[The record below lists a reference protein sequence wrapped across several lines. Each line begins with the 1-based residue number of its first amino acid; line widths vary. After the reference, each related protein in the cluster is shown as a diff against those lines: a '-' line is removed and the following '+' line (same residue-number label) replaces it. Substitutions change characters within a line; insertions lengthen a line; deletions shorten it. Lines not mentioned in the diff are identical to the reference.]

1 MLSEPAP
8 VAVERKMQR
17 GPMMP
22 LPGELEPFSSSNS
35 CSGAPHCS
43 ISHLTWLCGERLMM
57 LRAGHNRAAMLDRND
72 PRQLSQQASLR
83 REGDRGKP
91 RWLCEIC
98 HCSFQAALM

>member
-22 LPGELEPFSSSNS
+22 LPGELEQFLLWCPTLLHFSFNM
-35 CSGAPHCS
+35 AV
-43 ISHLTWLCGERLMM
+43 WGEADEP
-57 LRAGHNRAAMLDRND
+57 RAGHNRAAMLDRND

-83 REGDRGKP
+83 REGDRGKA